1 MMGTGVVS
9 DVRGTQVLSEG
20 VSYELGCG
28 GGGVT
33 ERGSLLFWEMW
44 IIGSPGSQDPL
55 VNEEPPDYLST
66 LHM

>member
-1 MMGTGVVS
+1 MLEELKPSWKESAISWAVV
-9 DVRGTQVLSEG
+9 V
-20 VSYELGCG
+20 
-28 GGGVT
+28 GGVT